1 MAEAVTEHQRTNT
14 LHQQQLALALKI
26 HEVESRTLEHYH
38 RVSLHQAD
46 DLAARSLMQSKVLH
60 EEQLDVAKRTSFR
73 ENLRDEW
80 EQLSTKA
87 ETVLIVNT
95 LMLGIAFTYVISNFY
110 SNFG

>member
-1 MAEAVTEHQRTNT
+1 M
-14 LHQQQLALALKI
+14 
-26 HEVESRTLEHYH
+26 
-38 RVSLHQAD
+38 
-46 DLAARSLMQSKVLH
+46 LH

-95 LMLGIAFTYVISNFY
+95 LMLGIAFTMLVRGEAGEVARAPQRRSLCHVSY
-110 SNFG
+110 SAVLNRVTPRFFILERRRKVRAA

>member
-1 MAEAVTEHQRTNT
+1 M
-14 LHQQQLALALKI
+14 
-26 HEVESRTLEHYH
+26 
-38 RVSLHQAD
+38 SLQQAD
-46 DLAARSLMQSKVLH
+46 DLAARALMQSKVLH

-95 LMLGIAFTYVISNFY
+95 LMLGIAFAYVFSNFWLI
-110 SNFG
+110 FGKL